1 MKTRRKPGPDSPAK
15 STNPLPQRKRF
26 SLMIPHN
33 EPTRTGVMV
42 LFDLR
47 KPEQVSAFNALG
59 AAFPKP
65 PTIEPVLDKVWA
77 VHIRPGLREGQG
89 AA

>member
-1 MKTRRKPGPDSPAK
+1 MSISAK
-15 STNPLPQRKRF
+15 RPVC
-26 SLMIPHN
+26 
-33 EPTRTGVMV
+33 TGVLV

-47 KPEQVSAFNALG
+47 RPEQVSAFNALG

-65 PTIEPVLDKVWA
+65 PVIEPVLGKVWA
-77 VHIRPGLREGQG
+77 VHIRPGLHESPE

>member
-1 MKTRRKPGPDSPAK
+1 
-15 STNPLPQRKRF
+15 
-26 SLMIPHN
+26 MIPDNLQEHT
-33 EPTRTGVMV
+33 EVLV

-59 AAFPKP
+59 AAFPKSP
-65 PTIEPVLDKVWA
+65 VIEPVLDKVWA
-77 VHIRPGLREGQG
+77 VHVRPGLSEGE